1 MMHATVEAPV
11 MELEQRSELSP
22 EDVDQ
27 MINSIEYEEVN
38 MNDSNEV
45 TEEASLPSHKSSV
58 GSSKDIESLEEATS
72 LKQKGGVVTPAK
84 SDWEEF
90 VEWFNK
96 WTEDGIGMMVA
107 LSLFVLSIIVS
118 AAGAD
123 LSDSYAATSQ
133 WPIGAGLIALYVVT
147 AGDYMLGKPSFSFGY
162 YTVIFFIAVIARSI
176 GNYSVLRDAG
186 LSASLWAIL
195 IGIGCRFF
203 YLFPDLVTALSTKKL
218 YNGEFFVKI
227 GVTLLAMDYTS
238 IIAIGGPGLVVA
250 WVDTL
255 LILTVGIFLCKKVM
269 GFVLADAIVIAG
281 ATSICGSSAA
291 TALAA
296 SITPKGSA
304 DAVAKTM
311 IAIMGVF
318 NAPLM
323 PIMPLWKTAIHV
335 NPVVVGSWIGGSIDS
350 TGQVTASAQM
360 GGDTVLRSAIIIKMA
375 QNLLIGPLCLFFTT
389 YYQRSL
395 KWTLLVSKFPC
406 FVTGFLLTSTVATI
420 FLQSSVTTSNLSDLI
435 IPNSWCISE
444 WLTLIG
450 FVVIGLE
457 IDLREFMI
465 LGKKG
470 DGAAAASSQM
480 KTRVFAIYLVI
491 QLLDLISTFGWS
503 YLMFHD
509 KK

>member
-1 MMHATVEAPV
+1 MMAMRTSEIA
-11 MELEQRSELSP
+11 MNKSDEKRKSNLLENLIAP
-22 EDVDQ
+22 ED
-27 MINSIEYEEVN
+27 NFLREETKDVE
-38 MNDSNEV
+38 S
-45 TEEASLPSHKSSV
+45 P
-58 GSSKDIESLEEATS
+58 SKDDKIVKKEEIQPS
-72 LKQKGGVVTPAK
+72 GK

-90 VEWFNK
+90 VEWFFK
-96 WTEDGIGMMVA
+96 WTEDGIGMMIS

-118 AAGAD
+118 ASGAD
-123 LSDSYAATSQ
+123 LTDGYSLTSQ
-133 WPIGAGLIALYVVT
+133 WPVGGVLVALYVVT

-162 YTVIFFIAVIARSI
+162 YSIIFLIAVIARSI
-176 GNYSVLRDAG
+176 GNYPVLRDAG

-195 IGIGCRFF
+195 IGIGCRFLN
-203 YLFPDLVTALSTKKL
+203 LFPDLVTALSTKKL
-218 YNGEFFVKI
+218 YNGEFYVKI

-304 DAVAKTM
+304 DAVAKAI
-311 IAIMGVF
+311 IAIMGIF

-323 PIMPLWKTAIHV
+323 PIMPLWKTAFHM
-335 NPVVVGSWIGGSIDS
+335 NPNVVGSWIGGSIDS

-509 KK
+509 KKDNDDDYNATDEN